1 MKSVNPLYHWDCDP
15 KMTLGKLFSFF
26 SPKYLTGTCF
36 PDLLVILQF
45 WEAPRRKSDGQTKS
59 FFESYFVR

>member
-1 MKSVNPLYHWDCDP
+1 MPANPLYQRDCGR
-15 KMTLGKLFSFF
+15 KITLLKLFSFF
-26 SPKYLTGTCF
+26 PPKYLTGTRF

-45 WEAPRRKSDGQTKS
+45 WEAPRRKSEGQTKS